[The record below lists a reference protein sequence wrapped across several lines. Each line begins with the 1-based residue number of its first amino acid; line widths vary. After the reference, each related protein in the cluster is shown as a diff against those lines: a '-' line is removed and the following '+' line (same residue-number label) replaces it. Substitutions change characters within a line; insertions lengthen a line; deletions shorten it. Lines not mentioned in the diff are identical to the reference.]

1 MGVFEFII
9 VLVFISTVGKII
21 GSRRRSTPLSGES
34 FQLDAEEL
42 HRVRDTITDLS
53 GRVERLEEE
62 RDFYKDLLE
71 PPPSSR
77 SLPPTDSATDSAT
90 DSGA

>member
-9 VLVFISTVGKII
+9 ALVVISTVGRII
-21 GSRRRSTPLSGES
+21 AVRRRPLPLPGDS

-71 PPPSSR
+71 PPPGR
-77 SLPPTDSATDSAT
+77 RTLQPPDSKA
-90 DSGA
+90 

>member
-1 MGVFEFII
+1 MGVFEFVIA
-9 VLVFISTVGKII
+9 LVVISTVGRII
-21 GSRRRSTPLSGES
+21 VARRRPLPLPGDS

-71 PPPSSR
+71 PPPGR
-77 SLPPTDSATDSAT
+77 RTLQPPDSQ
-90 DSGA
+90 G

>member
-1 MGVFEFII
+1 MGVFEFVI
-9 VLVFISTVGKII
+9 VLVLISSVAKVI
-21 GSRRRSTPLSGES
+21 GGRRRSTRLPGDS

-71 PPPSSR
+71 PPSGSR
-77 SLPPTDSATDSAT
+77 SLPPADSE
-90 DSGA
+90 G